1 MMSTQ
6 DIRFSFLVDWYDAQA
21 SLIRQY
27 QFLFYPKDNSIEMYD
42 NKYRKKFFSRSRV
55 DSVSVNQLFLGNKIN
70 VCSRQLEIVDF
81 GDDYTR
87 KSLAASQE
95 KTLAIIKPDAVL
107 NSGKIMSIME
117 QKIGLRI
124 SDARM
129 VKLSNAQAASFY
141 SEHQNKDFFDSL
153 VEHMSSGPILA
164 MALVGADAVGSW
176 RRLLGPTNPL
186 EGKTSDPNS
195 IRAQFGSCM
204 PKNAAHGSDSGASAY
219 KELNFFF
226 GPNNR
231 LTTTASMGSDPNA
244 TCVVVK
250 PHCVL
255 AGQFGKVLANIQDS
269 GWKVSAVQ
277 LHNFE
282 RANAEEFYEVYKEV
296 VPEYEMMVSELCTG
310 PCIALEVSNS
320 SGTSNSPPSNNIED
334 QCVTKFKHD
343 VAGYRD
349 PVVAKE
355 LQSSSIR
362 ALFGNDKVRNAI
374 HCTDLPDDTKLELS
388 YMFQILCE

>member
-6 DIRFSFLVDWYDAQA
+6 DIRFSFIVDWYDAQA

-27 QFLFYPKDNSIEMYD
+27 QFLFYPKDNSVEMYD

-55 DSVSVNQLFLGNKIN
+55 DSVSINQLFIGNKIN

-81 GDDYTR
+81 GDEYTR
-87 KSLAASQE
+87 KSLAATQE
-95 KTLAIIKPDAVL
+95 KTLAIIKPDAVE
-107 NSGKIMSIME
+107 NSGKIISIME
-117 QKIGLRI
+117 ERIGLRV

-129 VKLSNAQAASFY
+129 VRLSQREAANFY
-141 SEHQNKDFFDSL
+141 AEHQGKDFFEGLIS
-153 VEHMSSGPILA
+153 HITSGPILA
-164 MALVGADAVGSW
+164 MALVGGDAVRSW
-176 RRLLGPTNPL
+176 RGLLGPTNPL
-186 EGKTSDPNS
+186 EAKETAPNT
-195 IRAQFGSCM
+195 IRALFGSVN
-204 PKNAAHGSDSGASAY
+204 PKNAAHGSDSGASAWR
-219 KELNFFF
+219 ELNFFF
-226 GPNNR
+226 GPNNK
-231 LTTTASMGSDPNA
+231 LTTTASMGNDPNS
-244 TCVVVK
+244 TCAVVK

-255 AGQFGKVLANIQDS
+255 SGQFGKVLAKIQS
-269 GWKVSAVQ
+269 SNWKVTAVQ

-310 PCIALEVSNS
+310 PCIALEVS
-320 SGTSNSPPSNNIED
+320 SPGAALPKNLDE
-334 QCVTKFKHD
+334 QCVTRFKKEI
-343 VAGYRD
+343 AGPRD
-349 PVVAKE
+349 PVIAKE
-355 LQSSSIR
+355 LDKVSIR